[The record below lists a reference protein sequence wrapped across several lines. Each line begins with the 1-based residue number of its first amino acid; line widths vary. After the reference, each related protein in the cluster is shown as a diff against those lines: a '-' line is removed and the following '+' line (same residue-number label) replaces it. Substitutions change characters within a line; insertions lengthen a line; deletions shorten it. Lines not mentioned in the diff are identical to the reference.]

1 MGVKRVMECR
11 PKKKEMVENTFG
23 MMGHD
28 VVGAFVQNIG
38 SMDKKGKGVN

>member
-11 PKKKEMVENTFG
+11 QKQMVEITFG
-23 MMGHD
+23 MMGYD
-28 VVGAFVQNIG
+28 VVGAFAQNIG